1 MNIESL
7 KNCFQKLPDFSDKNY
22 RIACFIISGLL
33 TISGIFFVYE
43 VLFGSDLTFKAQW
56 NIFKSPL
63 GSICIF
69 IGFIWA
75 ILWWGKFTHWS
86 ATPVVETRDR
96 SGNLVDRKEN
106 YDVTEQLFAKF
117 LMPILGHF
125 VIEPI
130 IYGSIIY
137 YPIQCIVAL
146 VGSIFPHILSILI
159 IGIIVACWV
168 YAPKLQLK
176 KRSWLL
182 TIAGGVLTIAFGW
195 GGYVISQSSP
205 ENEMQMLANTQT
217 MSSYSQQDNNSR
229 EDNSNSSIKDP
240 NEEETEEDQFEGFGE
255 EGLLGSLQLGA
266 NAYEGDMEGFPIEF
280 TIIKKGTSG
289 DLDGL
294 YVNVKYGTTM
304 KLAGES
310 LPAMGGNIN
319 FFGKDGNT
327 DWSFTLTGTADQI
340 TGTAYGDGKE
350 FKINLRKKQNI

>member
-1 MNIESL
+1 
-7 KNCFQKLPDFSDKNY
+7 
-22 RIACFIISGLL
+22 
-33 TISGIFFVYE
+33 
-43 VLFGSDLTFKAQW
+43 
-56 NIFKSPL
+56 
-63 GSICIF
+63 
-69 IGFIWA
+69 
-75 ILWWGKFTHWS
+75 
-86 ATPVVETRDR
+86 VVETRDR

-168 YAPKLQLK
+168 YAPKLQFK

-229 EDNSNSSIKDP
+229 EDNSNSSINDP

-304 KLAGES
+304 KLTGES

>member
-1 MNIESL
+1 MDIESL
-7 KNCFQKLPDFSDKNY
+7 RNSFQKLPEFSDRNY
-22 RIACFIISGLL
+22 RIACLIISGF
-33 TISGIFFVYE
+33 ISLSGVFLVYE
-43 VLFGSDLTFKAQW
+43 VLFDCDLTFKAQW

-75 ILWWGKFTHWS
+75 MLWWGKFTHWS

-96 SGNLVDRKEN
+96 NGTLVDRKEN

-117 LMPILGHF
+117 LMPLLGHF

-137 YPIQCIVAL
+137 YPIQCIVAI
-146 VGSIFPHILSILI
+146 VGGVFPHILSILI

-168 YAPKLQLK
+168 YAPNLQIK

-182 TIAGGVLTIAFGW
+182 CIAGFVLTLAFGW
-195 GGYVISQSSP
+195 GGYAIRQTTSG
-205 ENEMQMLANTQT
+205 NEIEMLTNTQS
-217 MSSYSQQDNNSR
+217 MSSYSLQDAAST
-229 EDNSNSSIKDP
+229 EDNSKPAIEDVND
-240 NEEETEEDQFEGFGE
+240 EESEEDQFEGYGE

-266 NAYEGDMEGFPIEF
+266 NVYEGDMEGFPIEF

-319 FFGKDGNT
+319 FFGKDGKT

-350 FKINLRKKQNI
+350 LKMNLHKKN